1 MSETRD
7 KDREHYQKLYEDAE
21 WQAYMLPYYEEL
33 MEQQKRRAR
42 RDKLET
48 AASLAL
54 TVVACLLMIGYCA
67 ARIVL

>member
-7 KDREHYQKLYEDAE
+7 KDREHYQKLYTDAE
-21 WQAYMLPYYEEL
+21 WHAYMLPYYEEL

-48 AASLAL
+48 AASLGL
-54 TVVACLLMIGYCA
+54 TVVACLLVIGCAA
-67 ARIVL
+67 ARILL